1 MLIIS
6 TLLYRKQ
13 EQFLITIFFYHQLF
27 SYGLPLETK
36 CIESFHTLKS
46 VLKKPAVDRTKNVKI
61 FNYGS
66 RRENI
71 IHCQLRNESS
81 DLKAH
86 LNNQCLCQSVS
97 CDNCGYPCKDNY
109 PFFFAF
115 PSFNIHRL
123 AFMTMFWVLQT

>member
-6 TLLYRKQ
+6 ILLNRKQ
-13 EQFLITIFFYHQLF
+13 EQVSYYNSFLPSAIQLWNK
-27 SYGLPLETK
+27 LPLESK
-36 CIESFHTLKS
+36 CIESFHTFKN
-46 VLKKPAVDRTKNVKI
+46 VLKKPVVERTKNI

-86 LNNQCLCQSVS
+86 LFNYVYVS
-97 CDNCGYPCKDNY
+97 LHPVTTVD
-109 PFFFAF
+109 
-115 PSFNIHRL
+115 IHARIITIFSL
-123 AFMTMFWVLQT
+123 PVLLLIFID